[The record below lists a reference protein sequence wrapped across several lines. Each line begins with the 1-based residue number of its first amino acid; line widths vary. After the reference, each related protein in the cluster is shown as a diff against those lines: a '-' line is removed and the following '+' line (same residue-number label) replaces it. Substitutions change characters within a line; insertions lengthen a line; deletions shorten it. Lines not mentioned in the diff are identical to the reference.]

1 MFPAWATWLLLVV
14 GITYALTESS
24 ILGLYRVLVSR
35 LGVMPT
41 VLVYCPSCTGFWV
54 GLGLALFGVHP
65 FDLATPWHV
74 FASAV
79 AAMAVMTTWSGA
91 RGGNPAFMHEME
103 LRGGTHDA
111 TTEETHE

>member
-1 MFPAWATWLLLVV
+1 MFPLWATWSLLVV

-24 ILGLYRVLVSR
+24 ILGLYRILVSR

-54 GLGLALFGVHP
+54 GLGLGFVVSP
-65 FDLATPWHV
+65 FELAAPWHV
-74 FASAV
+74 FASAIG
-79 AAMAVMTTWSGA
+79 AMAIMTTWSGL
-91 RGGNPAFMHEME
+91 RGGNPAFMHEQE
-103 LRGGTHDA
+103 LRGGTHES